1 MHMHTMFIGC
11 FSGIFDKYIQK
22 SRMLILFSVEIVE
35 SFSVALFKICIMQ
48 MYVKVIYHMTSH
60 LGEKL
65 RHAINQ
71 IKRE

>member
-11 FSGIFDKYIQK
+11 FSAICDKYIQK
-22 SRMLILFSVEIVE
+22 SRKLILFSVEIVE
-35 SFSVALFKICIMQ
+35 WFSVALFKICVMQ
-48 MYVKVIYHMTSH
+48 MYVKVIYHMTSY

-71 IKRE
+71 IKH